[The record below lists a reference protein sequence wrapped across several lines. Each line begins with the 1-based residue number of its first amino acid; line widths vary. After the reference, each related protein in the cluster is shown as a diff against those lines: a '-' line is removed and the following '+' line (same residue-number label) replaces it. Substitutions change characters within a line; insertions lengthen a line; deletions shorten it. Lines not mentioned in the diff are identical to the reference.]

1 MPDVVPAAV
10 PDPARRADG
19 TEVSVDALLFDAG
32 GVLIVPDPL
41 AVRQQLEPFGVSPGD
56 ARCIRAHYAGM
67 AAQAAASADVDDW
80 PAYRRA
86 VARACGVDDAAV
98 DDAAD
103 ALGRLFSPF
112 LWRRPLLES
121 VAALWRLHRA
131 GVPIGVVSNA
141 SGQVEATLAHQGV
154 CQVGPGGGVPV
165 ACVVDSEVV
174 GVAKPDPAI
183 FAPALATIGLP
194 AHRVGYV
201 GDSVR
206 NDVGGAR
213 AAGMVPFLLDPHDDH
228 DAIGCIRIRSL
239 HDLVGYLAPRPA

>member
-1 MPDVVPAAV
+1 MPDDALPDDALPDDAV
-10 PDPARRADG
+10 P
-19 TEVSVDALLFDAG
+19 TIDAVLFDAG

-41 AVRQQLEPFGVSPGD
+41 AVRQHLEPFGASPGD

-67 AAQAAASADVDDW
+67 AAQAAASADHDDW

-86 VARACGVDDAAV
+86 VARTCGVDDTAV
-98 DDAAD
+98 DEAAD

-154 CQVGPGGGVPV
+154 CQVGTGGGVPV
-165 ACVVDSEVV
+165 VCVVDSEVV
-174 GVAKPDPAI
+174 GVSKPDPAI
-183 FAPALATIGLP
+183 FTPALAALGLP

-213 AAGMVPFLLDPHDDH
+213 AAGLVPFLLDPYDDH
-228 DAIGCIRIRSL
+228 PGLDCVRLRSL
-239 HDLVGYLAPRPA
+239 HDLAGHLGRTPW